1 MTGRLASLKN
11 RLPEWVSTRN
21 GISAG
26 VRFLLAGGALTV
38 ILISSISLYAIFYK
52 LYVPTLLH
60 EAPIYLQYDPAGKM
74 NTTATVSFV
83 PEKNYK
89 FLSMS
94 QAYTVSLDLRV
105 PVSPE
110 NQQLGNFMVALKLC
124 NRWGQLVHM
133 SSRPAILPYK
143 SWMLRTLETTL
154 QSPMLAL
161 GLWQEADDLRVEML
175 DVMYDKRFAP
185 ITSATVSLSKPL
197 QVYKANIVIRAQF
210 TGLRYWMYYW
220 RLPTALAFISA
231 AVVWQMVFTVVAW
244 SVLEAYAGKTRR
256 QMEMLPRSPELVP
269 VSKSTGRNVR
279 RNSRAQAIRRRNSSV
294 RVRTSSRSD
303 TSSASRVSPI
313 LARQNSDGTS
323 SHEEMYKGE
332 NVRLL
337 STQQQQ
343 QEVSADPSLATSS
356 FEPILT
362 EQNVPE

>member
-124 NRWGQLVHM
+124 NRWGQL
-133 SSRPAILPYK
+133 
-143 SWMLRTLETTL
+143 
-154 QSPMLAL
+154 
-161 GLWQEADDLRVEML
+161 
-175 DVMYDKRFAP
+175 
-185 ITSATVSLSKPL
+185 
-197 QVYKANIVIRAQF
+197 
-210 TGLRYWMYYW
+210 
-220 RLPTALAFISA
+220 
-231 AVVWQMVFTVVAW
+231 
-244 SVLEAYAGKTRR
+244 
-256 QMEMLPRSPELVP
+256 
-269 VSKSTGRNVR
+269 
-279 RNSRAQAIRRRNSSV
+279 
-294 RVRTSSRSD
+294 
-303 TSSASRVSPI
+303 
-313 LARQNSDGTS
+313 
-323 SHEEMYKGE
+323 
-332 NVRLL
+332 
-337 STQQQQ
+337 
-343 QEVSADPSLATSS
+343 
-356 FEPILT
+356 
-362 EQNVPE
+362 